1 MNSLYFLDL
10 TSASLEEGMRLF
22 NLLLACQQFI
32 DNPID
37 ILIWL
42 QVQER
47 VVPLRIILVPMI
59 DDSSR
64 LVRSRHEPAEPSDP

>member
-1 MNSLYFLDL
+1 MNSIYFLDL
-10 TSASLEEGMRLF
+10 TSASREEGMRLF
-22 NLLLACQQFI
+22 NLLLACQQVI
-32 DNPID
+32 SNPID

-47 VVPLRIILVPMI
+47 IVPLRIVLVPMT

-64 LVRSRHEPAEPSDP
+64 LVRSRHEPAKPSDP